1 MPCWLDN
8 VWILPREVTLQS
20 LVEFKGLIVYSGNS
34 EYNWIVDVPLVGKPL
49 AWKGWSKG
57 LKIVPWKWI
66 LVMRI
71 ILCDWRVM
79 MIRLPQYS
87 KLRSQPQQA
96 FLWVNLDEEEERT
109 GLYIPNSTTTK
120 SAAHRSSRLALSKLL
135 MKGFTMSDKIS
146 ASGNTC
152 YGALNPTFTAQ
163 PFHVHKFPR
172 CKFEVECGSF
182 LTAVC
187 VRIWTNLD
195 SLHSKT

>member
-1 MPCWLDN
+1 
-8 VWILPREVTLQS
+8 
-20 LVEFKGLIVYSGNS
+20 
-34 EYNWIVDVPLVGKPL
+34 
-49 AWKGWSKG
+49 
-57 LKIVPWKWI
+57 
-66 LVMRI
+66 
-71 ILCDWRVM
+71 

-146 ASGNTC
+146 PSGYTC

-172 CKFEVECGSF
+172 CKFEVVWELSHCGLCANLNKLGFSPQQN
-182 LTAVC
+182 LEIHKKMGMSDEQLEAYEKQEREVC
-187 VRIWTNLD
+187 VLIP
-195 SLHSKT
+195 

>member
-1 MPCWLDN
+1 
-8 VWILPREVTLQS
+8 
-20 LVEFKGLIVYSGNS
+20 
-34 EYNWIVDVPLVGKPL
+34 
-49 AWKGWSKG
+49 
-57 LKIVPWKWI
+57 
-66 LVMRI
+66 
-71 ILCDWRVM
+71 

-146 ASGNTC
+146 ASGYTC

-172 CKFEVECGSF
+172 CKFEVECWSL

-187 VRIWTNLD
+187 VRI
-195 SLHSKT
+195 

>member
-1 MPCWLDN
+1 
-8 VWILPREVTLQS
+8 
-20 LVEFKGLIVYSGNS
+20 
-34 EYNWIVDVPLVGKPL
+34 
-49 AWKGWSKG
+49 
-57 LKIVPWKWI
+57 
-66 LVMRI
+66 
-71 ILCDWRVM
+71 

-120 SAAHRSSRLALSKLL
+120 SAAASLL

-146 ASGNTC
+146 ASGYTC

-172 CKFEVECGSF
+172 CKFEVECWSF

-187 VRIWTNLD
+187 VRI
-195 SLHSKT
+195 